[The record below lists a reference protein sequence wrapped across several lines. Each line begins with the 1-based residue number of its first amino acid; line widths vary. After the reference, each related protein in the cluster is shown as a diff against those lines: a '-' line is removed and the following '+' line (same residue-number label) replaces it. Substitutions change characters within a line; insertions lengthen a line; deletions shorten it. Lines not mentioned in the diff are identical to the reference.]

1 MAQGT
6 DTGTRH
12 GLRGVLGR
20 IAQRPDWLESLG
32 KPLETLP
39 SDLVERAGTQIGKA
53 ALAFAGIWAFVLLV
67 AYPIAYALE
76 GQILARR
83 GFPHPGT
90 ELAIFGL
97 LSSLGMAWYAN
108 RRHTNREQVLSL
120 ALVHQV
126 VTAALVS
133 AIAWWAPGETF
144 RTSLSPICLFLPI
157 YPALAPLSPRRV
169 LTAGL
174 LAATT
179 DVLGWAI
186 AVARGVAP
194 NADPLQMFFAFGTT
208 FVCAL
213 ISVLPATIIRRLGR
227 EVQEA
232 REMGAYRLDT
242 LIGKGGMGE
251 VYRAQHRLL
260 ARPAAVKVIGAMD
273 LNEMSGE
280 TRTRAL
286 ERFRREAAVAAALTS
301 PHTISLFDFGITDA
315 GTYYYVM
322 ELLHGMDLQTMVDR
336 HGPLPPARAL
346 HFLRQTAISLAEAHQ
361 FGIVH
366 RDLKPSNIYAS
377 RLGLEV
383 DFVKVLDFGVVK
395 VETKRSDAASL
406 KLSRED
412 VPIGTP
418 AYMAPEG
425 VDGGGALTARS
436 DVYSLGCVAFFL
448 VTGELVFHASSVMQM
463 ALKHMEEPPRAPS
476 TVLPGNN
483 IMPELDALILR
494 CLSKKP
500 EDRPADAIAF
510 LAQLLPIAQA
520 HPWNPDLARE
530 WWNTNVP
537 AEPVA
542 K

>member
-1 MAQGT
+1 M
-6 DTGTRH
+6 RK
-12 GLRGVLGR
+12 VLER
-20 IAQRPDWLESLG
+20 IAQRPAWLESLG
-32 KPLETLP
+32 APLETLP
-39 SDLVERAGTQIGKA
+39 TDLVERAGSQIGKA

-67 AYPIAYALE
+67 AYPISYALE
-76 GQILARR
+76 GHILSQR
-83 GFPHPGT
+83 GFPQPGT
-90 ELAIFGL
+90 EIAAIGL
-97 LSSLGMAWYAN
+97 LISLGMAWYA
-108 RRHTNREQVLSL
+108 RTQHGDKEHVLSL

-144 RTSLSPICLFLPI
+144 RTSLSPICLFLPL
-157 YPALAPLSPRRV
+157 YPALAPLSPKRV
-169 LTAGL
+169 LAAGL

-179 DVLGWAI
+179 DPLGWAI

-194 NADPLQMFFAFGTT
+194 HAEPLQMFFSFGTT
-208 FVCAL
+208 FLCAL
-213 ISVLPATIIRRLGR
+213 LSVLPATIIRRLGR
-227 EVQEA
+227 AVQEA
-232 REMGAYRLDT
+232 RDLGAYRLENM
-242 LIGKGGMGE
+242 IGKGGMGE
-251 VYRAQHRLL
+251 VYRASHRLL
-260 ARPAAVKVIGAMD
+260 ARPAAIKVIGTVN
-273 LNEMSGE
+273 LNELHGE

-301 PHTISLFDFGITDA
+301 PHTISLYDFGITDD

-322 ELLHGMDLQTMVDR
+322 ELLHGMDLQAMVDR
-336 HGPLPPARAL
+336 HGPLPPARAV
-346 HFLRQTAISLAEAHQ
+346 HFLRQAAISLAEAHQ

-366 RDLKPSNIYAS
+366 RDVKPSNFYAA

-395 VETKRSDAASL
+395 VEASRSSEAAL

-425 VDGGGALTARS
+425 IDGGGALTARS

-448 VTGELVFHASSVMQM
+448 LTGEMVFHASSVLQM
-463 ALKHMEEPPRAPS
+463 ALKHSEEAPRAPS
-476 TVLPGNN
+476 TVLPGNGVT
-483 IMPELDALILR
+483 PELDALILQ
-494 CLSKKP
+494 CLAKNP

-510 LAQLLPIAQA
+510 LTRLLPIAHA
-520 HPWNPDLARE
+520 MPWSPEVARA
-530 WWNTNVP
+530 WWDTNVP
-537 AEPVA
+537 AEPPT